1 MITYL
6 TISCI
11 TLCFCVI
18 TYLWVR
24 HKRENKREVA
34 LADELIEDELIEDEN
49 GIIVTRRNYQTST
62 HNVFPDE
69 VRSKTDKLSPKNK
82 MKVHTLE
89 EPIGYSGENVMS
101 EEEAEVGRGSVARKN
116 GSLEGKMVI
125 RGGAVM
131 VWMGKEREWERVR
144 GHYR

>member
-34 LADELIEDELIEDEN
+34 LADELIEDEN

-89 EPIGYSGENVMS
+89 EPIGYSGENFMS